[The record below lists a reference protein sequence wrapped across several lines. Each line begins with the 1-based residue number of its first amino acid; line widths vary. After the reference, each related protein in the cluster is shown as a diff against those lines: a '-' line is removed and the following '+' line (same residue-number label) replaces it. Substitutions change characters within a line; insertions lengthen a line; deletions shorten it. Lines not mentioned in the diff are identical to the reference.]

1 MVAEDIPVAADSKP
15 TNPVIEQMLD
25 IYRRMPLSR
34 KIIMGCVV
42 GLVILGFAGMF
53 FWANKTE
60 FQTVFSGLSA
70 EDASEIVEKL
80 KEQQI
85 PYRLEGKGSIV
96 KVPAEQIYDV
106 RLSLAASGLPRGGT
120 VGYELFDQS
129 DFGTTEFVQKMNYQ
143 RAVQGELVRTI
154 REFREVEDAR
164 VMIVMPKDSVFIE
177 ETKPPSASVLLKLRK
192 DLTKDKVKAIV
203 HLVSSSLED
212 MTPELVTVVDTKG
225 KILFKGVSEEET
237 LGELANSQLK
247 YKITFEQSLAKRI
260 QSMLERIVGDGSA
273 IVRVNAEMDFDQVN
287 INEEIFDPDVQLIRS
302 RQNLAESLDKT
313 AGPGNI
319 SSVNPVVEE
328 GDEPGASKSTEK
340 NEKQDETVNYELNKT
355 TRHVIKPV
363 GELRR
368 LSVAVVLD
376 GTYKNEVDV
385 SGVMIRNYLARTP
398 EELSQFT
405 KIVQNA
411 MGYSEDRG
419 DQVTVES
426 FSFSYVEEAP
436 PPPFDLKTFLSQYWR
451 TIVNL
456 ILVLLLFLVVVIP
469 LMKAMKEIKASVLEA
484 LPAPE
489 EEIKE
494 LPEIEAVG
502 ALPDPSQM
510 PTRERSAYYAEEDVE
525 KTINILRGWI
535 TEEK

>member
-1 MVAEDIPVAADSKP
+1 MVAEDIPVTADSKP
-15 TNPVIEQMLD
+15 PNPVIDQMLD
-25 IYRRMPLSR
+25 IYGRMPLSR

-42 GLVILGFAGMF
+42 GLVIIGFAGMF

-60 FQTVFSGLSA
+60 FQTVFSGLSP

-106 RLSLAASGLPRGGT
+106 RLSLAAAGLPRGGT
-120 VGYELFDQS
+120 IGYELFDQS

-192 DLTKDKVKAIV
+192 DLSKEKVNAIV

-225 KILFKGVSEEET
+225 KILFKGTSEEEA
-237 LGELANSQLK
+237 LGESANSQLK
-247 YKITFEQSLAKRI
+247 FKIAFEQSLAKRI

-287 INEEIFDPDVQLIRS
+287 INEEIFDPDVQIVRS
-302 RQNLAESLDKT
+302 RQNLAETSDKT
-313 AGPGNI
+313 AGPGII
-319 SSVNPVVEE
+319 SSVNPIVEE
-328 GDEPGASKSTEK
+328 GDEPGANKSTEK
-340 NEKQDETVNYELNKT
+340 KEKQDETVNYELNKT
-355 TRHVIKPV
+355 IRRVIKPV
-363 GELRR
+363 GGLKR

-376 GTYKNEVDV
+376 GTYKNEADPN
-385 SGVMIRNYLARTP
+385 GNMIRKYLARTP
-398 EELSQFT
+398 AELSQFT

-426 FSFSYVEEAP
+426 FSFSYVGDAP
-436 PPPFDLKTFLSQYWR
+436 PLPFDFKTFFSQYWR

-469 LMKAMKEIKASVLEA
+469 LTKAMKEIKASVIES
-484 LPAPE
+484 LPSPE
-489 EEIKE
+489 EDIKE
-494 LPEIEAVG
+494 LPEVEAVE

-510 PTRERSAYYAEEDVE
+510 PTRERSTYYAEEDIE
-525 KTINILRGWI
+525 KTINILRGWLA
-535 TEEK
+535 TEK